1 MTSTRLRF
9 LMRGS
14 KQTVAQHKQTEYVYV
29 RKDSIRR
36 IITEAYNMGRED
48 NKNG

>member
-1 MTSTRLRF
+1 MTNRQLRF

-14 KQTVAQHKQTEYVYV
+14 KRTVAQHKQSDYVYV

-36 IITEAYNMGRED
+36 IITEAYNMGKED
-48 NKNG
+48 SKNG